1 MAIEYDILYKI
12 LKDSFLDDEV
22 ILVDTAGDSN
32 HYEVTIISDTFK
44 GLSLIKQHK
53 IVYDAI
59 GEHMGNALHALKIN
73 TQSK

>member
-1 MAIEYDILYKI
+1 MAIDYNTLYKI
-12 LKDSFLDDEV
+12 LKDAFPTDEV
-22 ILVDTAGDSN
+22 ILIDTAGDNN
-32 HYEVTIISDTFK
+32 HYEVTISSEMFQ

-73 TQSK
+73 TKSK

>member
-1 MAIEYDILYKI
+1 MAIEHDTLYKI
-12 LKDSFLDDEV
+12 LKDAFPNDEV
-22 ILVDTAGDSN
+22 ILIDTAGDNN
-32 HYEVTIISDTFK
+32 HYEVTITSEMFK

-73 TQSK
+73 TKSK

>member
-1 MAIEYDILYKI
+1 MAIDYNTLYKI
-12 LKDSFLDDEV
+12 LKDAFPTDEV
-22 ILVDTAGDSN
+22 ILIDTAGDNN
-32 HYEVTIISDTFK
+32 HYEVTISSEMFQ

-73 TQSK
+73 TIVI